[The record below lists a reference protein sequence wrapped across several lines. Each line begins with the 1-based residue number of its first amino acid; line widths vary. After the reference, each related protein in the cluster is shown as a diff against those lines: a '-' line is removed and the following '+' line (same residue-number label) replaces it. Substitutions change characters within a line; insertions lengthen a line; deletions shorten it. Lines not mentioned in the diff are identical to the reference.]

1 MIRGRAVDYTLSAED
16 MAHIDV
22 LLQKTT
28 LRHLGR
34 VHAPLEHP
42 PGPQRRIGLYI
53 HLPTLF
59 AIHSSEMKRHI
70 YHTVQHAELS
80 WPGYGHMVRL
90 EERAMRYLDGS
101 VQVNF
106 MIDSL

>member
-16 MAHIDV
+16 TAHIDAV
-22 LLQKTT
+22 LQKTT

-42 PGPQRRIGLYI
+42 PGPQRRYGVYI
-53 HLPTLF
+53 LVPTLF
-59 AIHSSEMKRHI
+59 AIHSSEMKRYI
-70 YHTVQHAELS
+70 YETVQDAEMR
-80 WPGYGHMVRL
+80 WPGYGHML
-90 EERAMRYLDGS
+90 KLDGAKRYLDGS